1 MLEAIYLASTSR
13 SFRTARLEECARRGA
28 DGFSVRL
35 EEIGAA
41 ERTLALGWRAGAGRE
56 RSLDGKT
63 VRLGEQ
69 LAAFPLLAWTEAES
83 ALVAGGPSL
92 RRRFFDRGMV
102 LERPALLASLG
113 RYERALAEKRALL
126 AASGGTRSLAAWN
139 ELLAREGAVVAA
151 ARADFLVAVSHELT
165 SAIAA
170 SGLALAPLALRY
182 RPSPPS
188 ATNGEPALGAALA
201 AVANEERARRQP
213 LVGPHRDEIEIL
225 WDGAPARRAASAG
238 ERKAIG
244 LLLVAALARRL
255 GESAAGA
262 PALLLDDADAELDRP
277 RLARLLAAFEG
288 FRRLLVSS
296 NRPEVWPAAAGLT
309 RVAVEALGE
318 GAATAS

>member
-1 MLEAIYLASTSR
+1 M
-13 SFRTARLEECARRGA
+13 
-28 DGFSVRL
+28 RL

-151 ARADFLVAVSHELT
+151 A
-165 SAIAA
+165 
-170 SGLALAPLALRY
+170 
-182 RPSPPS
+182 
-188 ATNGEPALGAALA
+188 
-201 AVANEERARRQP
+201 ANEERARRQP
-213 LVGPHRDEIEIL
+213 LLGPHRDEIEIL